1 MSKNIYSQYRQIL
14 AYSKLYCLIV
24 VAVRK
29 SGIYCSQLI
38 FDRHFSLELDIT
50 QALFRL
56 EQGVPEADDR
66 GITTHMFPTEHLASI
81 TPYINNL
88 DRGHQNYVHF
98 THIFPILIRIFLK
111 LRLGYIGRLNQSR
124 FSLIGLK
131 IIYITTKNRFAHVF
145 QMYLVDLHYS
155 IALYP

>member
-1 MSKNIYSQYRQIL
+1 MSKKIYSQYRQIL

-38 FDRHFSLELDIT
+38 FDRHLTKLCLDWNKGSLKQTIE
-50 QALFRL
+50 
-56 EQGVPEADDR
+56 
-66 GITTHMFPTEHLASI
+66 GITTHMFPTEHLVSI

-124 FSLIGLK
+124 FSLIGVK

-155 IALYP
+155 TALYP